1 VPGRGPRQRT
11 LGSPFLTDL
20 RLDEAAA
27 QPGTFPFTLPCVA
40 DGLALQFTTPV
51 TFFVGEN
58 GSGKSTLL
66 EAIAW
71 KTGFAARGGTR
82 QHRSA
87 DDGDGHALGRALRLG
102 WRQRVTDGF
111 YLRAETF
118 HEFAQFLEQMGS
130 SFRGYGDAPL
140 RERSHGEAFLAVMQE
155 RFTDGLV
162 LLDEPEAAL
171 SPQRQLALLTL
182 LHQLAAGR
190 GVQFLIATHSPILLA
205 LPGAT
210 LLSFDDGT
218 PQPVRYE
225 DTAHYQVTREFLL
238 DPARMLRHLVE

>member
-1 VPGRGPRQRT
+1 VSRRARRDGP
-11 LGSPFLTDL
+11 LGSPFLTTL
-20 RLDEAAA
+20 RLDDADVD
-27 QPGTFPFTLPCVA
+27 PGTFPFSLPCVA
-40 DGLALQFTTPV
+40 DGLLLEFSAPV

-87 DDGDGHALGRALRLG
+87 DDGDGHRLGGALRLA

-118 HEFAQFLEQMGS
+118 HEFAQFLEEVGS

-171 SPQRQLALLTL
+171 SPQRQLALLVL
-182 LHQLAAGR
+182 LHQLAESR
-190 GVQFLIATHSPILLA
+190 GVQFIIATHSPILLA

-210 LLSFDDGT
+210 ILSFDDGA

-225 DTAHYQVTREFLL
+225 DTSHYQVTREFLL
-238 DPARMLRHLVE
+238 EPERMLRHLLG

>member
-1 VPGRGPRQRT
+1 MPRQGQREGPP
-11 LGSPFLTDL
+11 GSPFLTEL
-20 RLDEAAA
+20 RLDGTQTE
-27 QPGTFPFTLPCVA
+27 PGTFPFTLPCVA
-40 DGLALQFTTPV
+40 DGLTLHFTTPV

-66 EAIAW
+66 EAMAW

-82 QHRSA
+82 QHRHA
-87 DDGDGHALGRALRLG
+87 DDGDGERLGRALRLA

-118 HEFAQFLEQMGS
+118 HEFARFLEDVGS
-130 SFRGYGDAPL
+130 TFRGYGDAPL

-171 SPQRQLALLTL
+171 SPQRQLALLAL

-190 GVQFLIATHSPILLA
+190 AVQFVIATHSPILLA

-210 LLSFDDGT
+210 LLSFDDGA
-218 PQPVRYE
+218 PHPVRYE

-238 DPARMLRHLVE
+238 EPERMLRHLLG

>member
-1 VPGRGPRQRT
+1 VTRRGARDGTP
-11 LGSPFLTDL
+11 GSPFLTAL
-20 RLDEAAA
+20 RLDDAAVD
-27 QPGTFPFTLPCVA
+27 PETFPFTLPCVA
-40 DGLALQFTTPV
+40 SGLTLDFNTPV

-82 QHRSA
+82 QHRSS
-87 DDGDGHALGRALRLG
+87 DDGDGHRLGRALRLA

-118 HEFAQFLEQMGS
+118 HEFAQFLEEVGS

-171 SPQRQLALLTL
+171 SPQRQLALLAL
-182 LHQLAAGR
+182 LHQLAASR
-190 GVQFLIATHSPILLA
+190 GVQFIIATHSPILLA

-210 LLSFDDGT
+210 ILSFDDGAPT
-218 PQPVRYE
+218 VVRYE
-225 DTAHYQVTREFLL
+225 DTSHYQVTREFLL
-238 DPARMLRHLVE
+238 EPERMLRYLLG